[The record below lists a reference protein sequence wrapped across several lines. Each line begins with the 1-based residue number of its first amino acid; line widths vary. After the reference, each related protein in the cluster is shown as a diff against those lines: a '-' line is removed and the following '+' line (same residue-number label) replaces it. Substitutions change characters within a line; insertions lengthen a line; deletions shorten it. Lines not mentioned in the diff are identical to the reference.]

1 MLKIH
6 GSLAK
11 SLVTKLS
18 LCPQVVGRSQKREDR
33 TSLEREEIKNTYKS
47 FEEAQRPKNEY
58 ENSRFAKLDRSRG
71 IKIPH

>member
-18 LCPQVVGRSQKREDR
+18 LYPQVVGRSQKREDR
-33 TSLEREEIKNTYKS
+33 TSLEKEEIKNTYKS
-47 FEEAQRPKNEY
+47 FEEA
-58 ENSRFAKLDRSRG
+58 
-71 IKIPH
+71 

>member
-1 MLKIH
+1 MLKIR

-33 TSLEREEIKNTYKS
+33 TSLEKEEIKNTSKS
-47 FEEAQRPKNEY
+47 FEEA
-58 ENSRFAKLDRSRG
+58 
-71 IKIPH
+71 